1 MHRFDARQL
10 EFNLSPADPAE
21 ASSTF
26 PAALE
31 PQRARFGQ
39 QRRSF
44 ATTRVI
50 LALVLREM
58 SSTYGRS
65 PGGYLWAILE
75 PAGVIMVLS
84 FGFSLLMR
92 TPSLG
97 HSFVLF
103 YASAYLVFSHFRTIE
118 KVVSKAIV
126 FSRPLLLYPSVTWLD
141 AIIARLILNLLTSLL
156 NMILLF
162 AGILYFT
169 GSGNV
174 LNFPPIILAVILAS
188 LLGAGIGTMNCM
200 LSGLIPVWINI
211 WRIATRPLMIASAV
225 LFIYEDLPSA
235 AGDVLWWNPLI
246 HITGMFRSG
255 VYPYYHPQYISA
267 LYVLIVAVV
276 TLAIGLF
283 FLASY
288 SNDIINQE

>member
-1 MHRFDARQL
+1 MEL
-10 EFNLSPADPAE
+10 NLSTADPVD
-21 ASSTF
+21 ASSQI

-31 PQRARFGQ
+31 PQRTRFSKHK
-39 QRRSF
+39 RSF
-44 ATTRVI
+44 ATARVV

-75 PAGVIMVLS
+75 PAGVIMILS

-118 KVVSKAIV
+118 RVVSRAIM
-126 FSRPLLLYPSVTWLD
+126 FSRPLLLYPAVTWLD
-141 AIIARLILNLLTSLL
+141 AIIARLVLNMLTSLL

-174 LNFPPIILAVILAS
+174 LHFPPIIFAVVLAS
-188 LLGAGIGTMNCM
+188 LLGVGIGTLNCM
-200 LSGLIPVWINI
+200 LFGLLPFWTNI
-211 WRIATRPLMIASAV
+211 WRVVTRPLMIASGV
-225 LFIYEDLPSA
+225 LYTYEDLPAA
-235 AGDVLWWNPLI
+235 AGNLLWWNPLI
-246 HITGMFRSG
+246 HITGMFRAG
-255 VYPYYHPQYISA
+255 AYPYYHPQYISV

-276 TLAIGLF
+276 SLAVGLF